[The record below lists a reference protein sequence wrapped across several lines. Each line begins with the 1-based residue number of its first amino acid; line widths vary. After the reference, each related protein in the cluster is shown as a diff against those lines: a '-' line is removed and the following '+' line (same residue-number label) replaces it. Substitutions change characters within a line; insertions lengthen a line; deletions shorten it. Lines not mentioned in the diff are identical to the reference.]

1 MKIIRKALEQLLLAT
16 RREQNINGK
25 SQTQVDSCVLRL
37 EDNVLSTTN
46 IVKDGKT
53 SLSRFSFTTDEQED
67 SLIPVADIERMLGV
81 LKYHGDYVT
90 LSVVGDEKN
99 KVRVKSNKKQ
109 TTLVGGM
116 KAKAYSNSQHIL
128 EEYEKQ
134 ALSRAKQIKGN
145 VYVLSD
151 DDSTITPFFKVSLTA
166 SDLHDALRCDGMNGQ
181 KLNRYKFECDGDTLS
196 VSVGDLFKGM
206 TTSVLAENY
215 AGKAFT
221 ATFEGGLENILKHY
235 AGNVRLSFLDFSDFA
250 QGTRLIMQFDNDD
263 WVLQAGLLE

>member
-37 EDNVLSTTN
+37 EKNVLSTTS

-90 LSVVGDEKN
+90 LSIVGDEKN

-128 EEYEKQ
+128 EEYEQQ
-134 ALSRAKQIKGN
+134 AVARAKQIKGN
-145 VYVLSD
+145 V
-151 DDSTITPFFKVSLTA
+151 
-166 SDLHDALRCDGMNGQ
+166 Q
-181 KLNRYKFECDGDTLS
+181 
-196 VSVGDLFKGM
+196 
-206 TTSVLAENY
+206 SVLKVQKVVLVLLNVSILTNVLIIHVD
-215 AGKAFT
+215 KVAFVQHLLLILIFVLVMPQLVIKVVDQKQNVLKLIVVQLISV
-221 ATFEGGLENILKHY
+221 TFYQL
-235 AGNVRLSFLDFSDFA
+235 
-250 QGTRLIMQFDNDD
+250 
-263 WVLQAGLLE
+263 

>member
-37 EDNVLSTTN
+37 EKNVLSTTS

-90 LSVVGDEKN
+90 LSIVGDEKN

-128 EEYEKQ
+128 EEYEQQ
-134 ALSRAKQIKGN
+134 AVARAKQIKGN
-145 VYVLSD
+145 VYVLAEDAGVIS
-151 DDSTITPFFKVSLTA
+151 PFFRVSLSA
-166 SDLHDALRCDGMNGQ
+166 SDLYDAVRCDGMNGQ
-181 KLNRYKFECDGDTLS
+181 KLNRYRFECDGDTLT
-196 VSVGDLFKGM
+196 VAVGDLFKGM
-206 TTSVLAENY
+206 TTSILGENY
-215 AGKAFT
+215 ASKKFT

-235 AGNVRLSFLDFSDFA
+235 SGNVRLSFLDFTEYG
-250 QGTRLIMQFDNDD
+250 QGIRLIMQFDNDD
-263 WVLQAGLLE
+263 WVFQAGLLE